1 MGLIGNVGANLLVI
15 RAMGVREGEPWHAMA
30 ACNRRSSPVGK
41 YYDCPTHRGRGD
53 TGWLSNLFQ
62 FPFPHFAQL
71 PRRVENVGRLDGGS
85 DV

>member
-1 MGLIGNVGANLLVI
+1 MGLIGNVGANLLVM
-15 RAMGVREGEPWHAMA
+15 RAMGIRECNRMA
-30 ACNRRSSPVGK
+30 ACNRSSSPVGK

-62 FPFPHFAQL
+62 FPFSHFAQL